1 MNRLIAD
8 MRESFL
14 LFFFLN
20 FLFSIFFHLLL
31 LLPFHVVVAACA
43 NRPSTVLPFSIPP
56 PAEMRDGPGPD
67 VAPGPLFLRP
77 VRLPIQR
84 GGLPGEGRQG
94 VLQERLPLPL
104 RPQMQGLLHGHH
116 RGLHLGLIR
125 PVARRLLRLSGKWRL
140 ITNLLLLLLL
150 PPPPHLLHPTTAT
163 NQSSRGIWSCPPA
176 VSLATACDTIMAIS
190 APR

>member
-20 FLFSIFFHLLL
+20 FLFSIFFHLL

-140 ITNLLLLLLL
+140 ITNLFLLLLLLL
-150 PPPPHLLHPTTAT
+150 PPRPISFIQPRLLT
-163 NQSSRGIWSCPPA
+163 NHHGAFGAALR
-176 VSLATACDTIMAIS
+176 
-190 APR
+190 R